1 MLDISLKQ
9 VQALSFGFLL
19 ALTGGSWLIMSW
31 PFAQSVLVG
40 GVIAIASFFSGHRD
54 ISSFLKTFEPPP
66 EKGEGEEKGEKK
78 GFGKSRYIVKFWLRL
93 ALIGIVLLLFIKSG
107 QANVIGLLLGLSTV
121 VFAIILTTLSVAG
134 RYFLS
139 RRR

>member
-9 VQALSFGFLL
+9 IQALSFGFLV
-19 ALTGGSWLIMSW
+19 ALIGGSWLIMSW

-54 ISSFLKTFEPPP
+54 IASFLETFEPPEEGK
-66 EKGEGEEKGEKK
+66 EKEKK
-78 GFGKSRYIVKFWLRL
+78 GSGKSIYIIKFWLRL
-93 ALIGIVLLLFIKSG
+93 ALIAVILLFFIKSG
-107 QANVIGLLLGLSTV
+107 KANVIGLLLGLSTV

-139 RRR
+139 RKG